1 MQTVSWRKKNRESN
15 TQKTALFMIVII
27 VIIDSHNNLNSNIF
41 YYAPLVTKDK
51 TSVII
56 FC

>member
-51 TSVII
+51 TSAII